1 MKKISK
7 KELGLAYYGGGF
19 DNKYGWGKY
28 ISTFEKHVAKK
39 KLRYTHKIELKNF
52 DLDAFFT

>member
-7 KELGLAYYGGGF
+7 KELGLAYYGGGGF
-19 DNKYGWGKY
+19 NKYEWGKY

>member
-1 MKKISK
+1 MKKIYN
-7 KELGLAYYGGGF
+7 KELGLAYYGGGGF
-19 DNKYGWGKY
+19 NKYEWGKY